1 MNTTSKHNSAEPLFG
16 KENYIWMLIGAVIIA
31 LGMLLMAGGKSKDP
45 NVFNAKEVYS
55 TIRITIAPITI
66 LLGLCIEIYA
76 IFKKPKKIKL

>member
-1 MNTTSKHNSAEPLFG
+1 MNTNSKHNSAEPLFE
-16 KENYIWMLIGAVIIA
+16 KQNYIWMLIGAVIIA

-55 TIRITIAPITI
+55 SLRITVAPITI

-76 IFKKPKKIKL
+76 IFKKPKNSKS